1 MFPQN
6 VIKRHIR
13 NIRSD
18 KSCDN
23 LIRYDP
29 RISIS
34 SLRFNPSSC
43 DIWHPNCWG
52 VSGSIDDR
60 KNEFDQITKGVRRSL
75 FSQGLPNLSFQH
87 FSSHFSST
95 TTAWATFNK
104 LYEARL
110 SIEYSIHVLNDI
122 RVYFELG
129 WWFFKYFTLTHV
141 MPIYRQSGVIF
152 RPHLV
157 NIYQV
162 NFLFLHTKPNFQVQ
176 MSSKILWTFYS
187 TIEMAFERLPQSH
200 SF

>member
-1 MFPQN
+1 MNYRIGKTHFNSKLANRVIVGRNLKNNFGCHRFIYLFPQN

-75 FSQGLPNLSFQH
+75 FSQGLTNLSFQH

-122 RVYFELG
+122 RVDSELG
-129 WWFFKYFTLTHV
+129 W
-141 MPIYRQSGVIF
+141 SED
-152 RPHLV
+152 
-157 NIYQV
+157 
-162 NFLFLHTKPNFQVQ
+162 FLNTSL
-176 MSSKILWTFYS
+176 
-187 TIEMAFERLPQSH
+187 
-200 SF
+200 